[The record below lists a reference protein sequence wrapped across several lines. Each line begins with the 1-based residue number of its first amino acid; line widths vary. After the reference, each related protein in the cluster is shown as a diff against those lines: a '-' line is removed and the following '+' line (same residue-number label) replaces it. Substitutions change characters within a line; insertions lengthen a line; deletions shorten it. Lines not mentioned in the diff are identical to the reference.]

1 MPLSQRHKAILDMVN
16 ETGSIGVGE
25 LAKEFNVSEVTI
37 RKDLTQLEKTGS
49 IYRAHGRAIR
59 FNPYINDRDV
69 NVKEKQ
75 QIMQKKAIGEY
86 AARMISPNDSILIAS
101 GTTVMYLAR
110 EIVPQEHLTVIT
122 SAMNVS
128 AYLSRNKD
136 IDVIQLG
143 GIARNSSESVVGH
156 YAEEMLSNFAC
167 SKLFIGT
174 DGIDV
179 EYGLSTTNLLEAS
192 LNRMMIDASQK
203 TIVLTDSTK
212 FNFRGFSKI
221 CDIDRIDKIVTDR
234 GIPQHVLK
242 QLEERGIEVTVLDV

>member
-156 YAEEMLSNFAC
+156 
-167 SKLFIGT
+167 
-174 DGIDV
+174 
-179 EYGLSTTNLLEAS
+179 
-192 LNRMMIDASQK
+192 
-203 TIVLTDSTK
+203 
-212 FNFRGFSKI
+212 
-221 CDIDRIDKIVTDR
+221 
-234 GIPQHVLK
+234 
-242 QLEERGIEVTVLDV
+242 

>member
-221 CDIDRIDKIVTDR
+221 CDIDRIDR